1 MNNLPILNIIFV
13 IGGPGSGK
21 GSQCAKIALEKGLI
35 HLSTG
40 DLLRDITKDKSNNNC
55 LAKEINILT
64 SKGELIS
71 SELMMK
77 VLNKK
82 LKTFTKDSVIL
93 LDGFPRNK
101 DNLTVWKKDKLSNV
115 KLPMVWYFNCPDWLL
130 SQRILHRNNE
140 GRNDSRDEIVKK
152 RIQIYKDETEPVI
165 EELRSHKGFKEI
177 DLTKSIEEVDKLLCE
192 ILKENNLL

>member
-1 MNNLPILNIIFV
+1 MNDLPILNIIFV

-40 DLLRDITKDKSNNNC
+40 DLLRDIIKDKSDNNS
-55 LAKEINILT
+55 LAKEINILM

-77 VLNKK
+77 VLNQK
-82 LKTFTKDSVIL
+82 LKSFTRDSVIL

-101 DNLTVWKKDKLSNV
+101 DNLSVLKKDILSNV
-115 KLPMVWYFNCPDWLL
+115 KLSLIWYYNCPDWLL

-140 GRNDSRDEIVKK
+140 GRNDSSEEIVKK
-152 RIQIYKDETEPVI
+152 RIQIYKEETEPII
-165 EELRSHKGFKEI
+165 EELKSHKGFKEI
-177 DLTKSIEEVDKLLCE
+177 DLTKSIEEVDKVLCE
-192 ILKENNLL
+192 ILRDYNLL